1 MDVCHALSPVVTY
14 WIINLKVFE
23 DMKNVNNVCTNTKLQ
38 WTILNDMA
46 DIKSYLIKLL
56 QQLGSNRQTL

>member
-38 WTILNDMA
+38 
-46 DIKSYLIKLL
+46 
-56 QQLGSNRQTL
+56 